1 MNPLYLI
8 AEIFP
13 NPEKLVEAKKAFDE
27 LVIHTLQEPG
37 CLLYDLVVEEGQ
49 DHWMMIEKWQDKQS
63 WEAHM
68 LTQHVQHIT
77 AVAPDITAKETKLR
91 FLHQVTTTISN

>member
-13 NPEKLVEAKKAFDE
+13 HPDKLIEAKKAFDE
-27 LVIHTLQEPG
+27 LVIHTRQEPG
-37 CLLYDLVVEEGQ
+37 CLLYDLVIEDGA

-68 LTQHVQHIT
+68 LTEHVQQIT
-77 AVAPDITAKETKLR
+77 ALAPAFTTKETNLR
-91 FLHQVTTTISN
+91 FLHQLENTASN